1 MNETVTFDSA
11 MTRLKKLVYK
21 QRIRLKDFFVDFD
34 KLHTGFVAT
43 NHFITALSMAGID
56 KHLSS
61 SELETLRDAYKQT
74 KGPSL
79 ILADYR
85 SFLADVDIIFTVP
98 NLETAPLTEVPREP
112 VELLDKTRYFKA
124 SRVLAGVGENIAI
137 DVIARLADIIARR
150 GTPVKPFFDDAA
162 SNDHSAKMY
171 GHVTVPQFR
180 QCLGTKL
187 DLLVTEKEVMLLVGK
202 FCHEDKPE
210 FVNYISFSNTI
221 DPPEKW

>member
-21 QRIRLKDFFVDFD
+21 QRIRLKDFFVVSSCFLSTDHFCMPCCMHQNMFNSVLPLSQRSQTHVVVLISRVEKQLRLRASCLHVPILQLNYSWQDFD

-98 NLETAPLTEVPREP
+98 VRVTLIGFVLQAHIKVLVQQ
-112 VELLDKTRYFKA
+112 VEFW
-124 SRVLAGVGENIAI
+124 
-137 DVIARLADIIARR
+137 
-150 GTPVKPFFDDAA
+150 
-162 SNDHSAKMY
+162 
-171 GHVTVPQFR
+171 
-180 QCLGTKL
+180 
-187 DLLVTEKEVMLLVGK
+187 
-202 FCHEDKPE
+202 
-210 FVNYISFSNTI
+210 ISV
-221 DPPEKW
+221 